1 MRILSYIIET
11 AASLY
16 FFYELTEKRKSHFIP
31 GLIAFLALRALLYI
45 PGLTGYF
52 MAADL
57 NDMLLPEQLFRL
69 LIRLFSTVILLAGV
83 KTITLPSILYWSGFE
98 TVLHLSCMS
107 VRACTNSFISLH
119 GQNIAGIDMSFLLV
133 ECLVYYVARRH
144 IEVREP
150 LSIGPTR
157 IIELLLNTVMHLAI
171 KWSINGSRFEVR
183 TNVIFLGLVSVFGL
197 TYSLV
202 AFEHNQQ
209 MKERQLRMVVEKLEL
224 DSELA
229 NARRV
234 RQANSDVR
242 RLYHDLKNHLLA
254 IQNLAGDQK
263 ELRTYVDSLMP
274 ELENYGRQLQTGNEI
289 VDALLSEKMRATA
302 NLGIHFHVQMD
313 LRPLSFMQSVDLV
326 SLFGNAI
333 DNAIEAVSSCPDAE
347 SRYVYLKSRTQE
359 DMLFLRVENP
369 YTGERSRLADQASR
383 LL

>member
-1 MRILSYIIET
+1 
-11 AASLY
+11 
-16 FFYELTEKRKSHFIP
+16 
-31 GLIAFLALRALLYI
+31 
-45 PGLTGYF
+45 
-52 MAADL
+52 
-57 NDMLLPEQLFRL
+57 
-69 LIRLFSTVILLAGV
+69 
-83 KTITLPSILYWSGFE
+83 
-98 TVLHLSCMS
+98 
-107 VRACTNSFISLH
+107 
-119 GQNIAGIDMSFLLV
+119 
-133 ECLVYYVARRH
+133 
-144 IEVREP
+144 
-150 LSIGPTR
+150 
-157 IIELLLNTVMHLAI
+157 
-171 KWSINGSRFEVR
+171 
-183 TNVIFLGLVSVFGL
+183 
-197 TYSLV
+197 
-202 AFEHNQQ
+202 
-209 MKERQLRMVVEKLEL
+209 MVVEKLEL

-369 YTGERSRLADQASR
+369 YTGERSRLAGKLPTGKAQKEYHGIGLDSIEKAVQKYGGMINVEFDNQEKWFILNVMIPLPDQNIEQ
-383 LL
+383 